1 MQGMDVRALIEQ
13 NIADILRARGVE
25 NPTVALEYPAE
36 LVHGDYASNAA
47 MMYAKQIG
55 TSPRVLADT
64 IREELGVI
72 EGVSDTAIAGP
83 GFINFT
89 LAPHVL
95 TSAMHRSVAEADAW
109 GHGNIL
115 AGEEIMVEYT
125 DPNPFKEFH
134 IGHLMSNAI
143 GESIARLV
151 HAQGARVIRA
161 NYQGDV
167 GMHVACALWGINKL
181 GIGAEDAERHGEAYA
196 YGATALKENE
206 EAKEE
211 IKVINKAVYDGVF
224 KHAPS
229 TWYTMYQV
237 GREASLKRFEGIY
250 AMLGTRFDRYYFE
263 SAVGSL
269 GQKIVEEYPSVFE
282 MSDGARVFKGEQYGL
297 HTRVF
302 VNAEGL
308 PTYEAKELGLE
319 QQKMIDYPTLSHMIV
334 VTANEVT
341 EYFKVL
347 KKAMELVYPDIAQK
361 LTHIPHGMMKL
372 PEGKMSSRTG
382 NVITG
387 VSLLNALKES
397 VFVRLQESRVSR
409 AELVELTEQLAIGA
423 IKYQILKQSIGSDII
438 FERERALSLEGDSGP
453 YLQYTHARCVSV
465 LQKSEAQGAYGQGVS
480 LATWSP
486 TDVERLIIRFPDIVL
501 RASREYAPH
510 HVAQYLLLL
519 ASTFNSWYAH
529 EHILDG
535 TDTQAHKV
543 VIVKAVQT
551 TLKNGLNLLGIQAPD
566 RM

>member
-25 NPTVALEYPAE
+25 NPTVVLEYPAE
-36 LVHGDYASNAA
+36 LVHGDYASNVA

-55 TSPRVLADT
+55 TSPRVLAET

-89 LAPHVL
+89 LASHVL

-167 GMHVACALWGINKL
+167 GMHVACALWGLDKL

-302 VNAEGL
+302 VNTEGL

-319 QQKMIDYPTLSHMIV
+319 QQKMIDYPTLSRMIV

-382 NVITG
+382 KIITG
-387 VSLLNALKES
+387 ASLLG
-397 VFVRLQESRVSR
+397 
-409 AELVELTEQLAIGA
+409 ELTARVQERSEREGDDVAVAVGA

-465 LQKSEAQGAYGQGVS
+465 LQKSEAQGAYGQGDPACAGRS
-480 LATWSP
+480 LTTWSP

>member
-1 MQGMDVRALIEQ
+1 MQGMDVRTLIE
-13 NIADILRARGVE
+13 NHIGDALRVRGVE
-25 NPTVALEYPAE
+25 NPTVVLEYPAE
-36 LVHGDYASNAA
+36 LVHGDYASNVA
-47 MMYAKQIG
+47 MMYAKQLG
-55 TSPRVLADT
+55 TNPRALAEEIVSELKRTLPDSVLQ
-64 IREELGVI
+64 I
-72 EGVSDTAIAGP
+72 EVAGP

-89 LAPHVL
+89 LAPNVL
-95 TSAMHRSVAEADAW
+95 TSMTHRSIAEADAW

-143 GESIARLV
+143 GESIARLFES
-151 HAQGARVIRA
+151 QGAKVIRA

-167 GMHVACALWGINKL
+167 GMHVACALWGLNKL

-196 YGATALKENE
+196 HGATAVKENE
-206 EAKEE
+206 TAKAE
-211 IKVINKAVYDGVF
+211 IKVFNKAVYDGVF

-237 GREASLKRFEGIY
+237 GREASLKRLEGIY
-250 AMLGTRFDRYYFE
+250 ALLGTHFDTYYFE

-269 GQKIVEEYPSVFE
+269 GQKIVESNPSVFE
-282 MSDGARVFKGEQYGL
+282 VSDGARVFKGEEYGL

-319 QQKMIDYPTLSHMIV
+319 QQKMTDYPTLSRMIV

-347 KKAMELVYPDIAQK
+347 KKAMALVYPDIAQK

-382 NVITG
+382 KIITG
-387 VSLLNALKES
+387 ASLLN
-397 VFVRLQESRVSR
+397 
-409 AELVELTEQLAIGA
+409 ELTLRVQERSEREGDDTVVAVGA

-465 LQKSEAQGAYGQGVS
+465 LQKSEAQGAHSQGVS

-501 RASREYAPH
+501 RAACEYAPH

-543 VIVKAVQT
+543 SIVKAVQT
-551 TLKNGLNLLGIQAPD
+551 TLKNGLHLLGIQAPD

>member
-1 MQGMDVRALIEQ
+1 MRSMDVRALIEQ
-13 NIADILRARGVE
+13 NIAGILRAYGVE
-25 NPTVALEYPAE
+25 NPTVDLEYPAE
-36 LVHGDYASNAA
+36 LMRGDYASNVA
-47 MMYAKQIG
+47 MMYAKKLG
-55 TSPRVLADT
+55 TTPRALAET
-64 IREELGVI
+64 IRKELGVI
-72 EGVSDTAIAGP
+72 EGVSDIAVAGP
-83 GFINFT
+83 GFINVT
-89 LAPHVL
+89 LAPKTL
-95 TSAMHRSVAEADAW
+95 TSAIHRSIAEADAW
-109 GHGNIL
+109 GHGSTL
-115 AGEEIMVEYT
+115 QGEDVMVEYT

-196 YGATALKENE
+196 HGATALKENE
-206 EAKEE
+206 ESKEE
-211 IKVINKAVYDGVF
+211 IKAINKAVYDGVF
-224 KHAPS
+224 KNKSS
-229 TWYTMYQV
+229 TWYTLYQA

-250 AMLGTRFDRYYFE
+250 ATLGTHFDAYYFE
-263 SAVGSL
+263 SIVGSV
-269 GQKIVEEYPSVFE
+269 GQKIVEEHPNVFE
-282 MSDGARVFKGEQYGL
+282 ASDGARVFKGEQYGL

-319 QQKMIDYPTLSHMIV
+319 QQKMIDYPTLSRMIV
-334 VTANEVT
+334 VTANEIT

-347 KKAMELVYPDIAQK
+347 KKAMELVYPDVAQK

-382 NVITG
+382 KIITG
-387 VSLLNALKES
+387 ASLLG
-397 VFVRLQESRVSR
+397 
-409 AELVELTEQLAIGA
+409 ELTARVQERNEREGDDVVVAVGA

-453 YLQYTHARCVSV
+453 YIQYTHARCVSV
-465 LQKSEAQGAYGQGVS
+465 LQKAGAHTSGQGDPACAGRS
-480 LATWSP
+480 LTTGQP

-501 RASREYAPH
+501 RAAREYAPH

-543 VIVKAVQT
+543 AIVKAVQT
-551 TLKNGLNLLGIQAPD
+551 TLKNGLYLLGIQAPD